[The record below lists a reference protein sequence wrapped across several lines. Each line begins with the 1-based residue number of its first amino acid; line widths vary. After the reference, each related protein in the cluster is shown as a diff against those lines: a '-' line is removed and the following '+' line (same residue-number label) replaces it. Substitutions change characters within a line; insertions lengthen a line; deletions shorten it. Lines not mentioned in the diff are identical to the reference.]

1 MQNMKKLKQAQKQLT
16 RGLANVERAANLIE
30 DAGFQPQAHDLDK
43 WSGHIEE
50 LRDTLQ
56 DL

>member
-1 MQNMKKLKQAQKQLT
+1 MNNMKKLRQAQKQLT

-30 DAGFQPQAHDLDK
+30 EAGLQPQAHDLDK

>member
-1 MQNMKKLKQAQKQLT
+1 MNNMKKLRQAQKQLT
-16 RGLANVERAANLIE
+16 RGLANLERAANLIE
-30 DAGFQPQAHDLDK
+30 EAGFRLQAHDLDK
-43 WSGHIEE
+43 WGGPIEE